1 MVGMVAKF
9 NEISMNSTKIFIGVF
24 MAIHLIVNGIIAAIV
39 NGNNSDKD
47 TKKGS
52 LIAHTIVSI
61 IVFVLLIFVMKTGLF
76 PFVGKLVKQDLFN
89 KGFKIISFPMLIH
102 LAVSIGFTI
111 ASFIEED
118 DTSLKNLSNIFNGLS
133 TAVCSIIIVLCFVSA
148 KTLIGMEEA
157 GKKMKDKALA
167 KTKAAAPTE
176 GPATENPVA
185 ETPPETKTTDTTA
198 TDAATTT
205 DTTTTDAAKEFGKR
219 QRRRN
224 PPKRRRRKKKY

>member
-39 NGNNSDKD
+39 NGSNSDKD
-47 TKKGS
+47 KKKGL

-76 PFVGKLVKQDLFN
+76 PFIGQLVKQDLFN
-89 KGFKIISFPMLIH
+89 KGFTIISVPMFVH

-111 ASFIEED
+111 ASFIEQDE
-118 DTSLKNLSNIFNGLS
+118 SKLQNLSDIFNGLS

-148 KTLIGMEEA
+148 KTLIGMEEGA
-157 GKKMKDKALA
+157 KKMKDKALA
-167 KTKAAAPTE
+167 KAKK
-176 GPATENPVA
+176 
-185 ETPPETKTTDTTA
+185 PPKV
-198 TDAATTT
+198 
-205 DTTTTDAAKEFGKR
+205 KEFGKR